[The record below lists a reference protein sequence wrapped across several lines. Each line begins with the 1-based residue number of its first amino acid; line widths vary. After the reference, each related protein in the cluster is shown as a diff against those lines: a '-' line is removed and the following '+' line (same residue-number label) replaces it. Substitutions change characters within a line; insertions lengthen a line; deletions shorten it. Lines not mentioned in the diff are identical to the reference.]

1 MPTLRK
7 GSKVIICAFLA
18 PALFLYFTF
27 FLYPAIDAF
36 RISFYSS
43 AGFSRKMNYVGMAN
57 FKELLFHDSLFWSAV
72 KNTFFIVVVDGFLI
86 FAVALFLAMVFSRS
100 KIKGKEFFKTIIIL
114 PIAISE
120 IGIGIGWTFIFNSR
134 WGLLNSTLKAI
145 GLEQLAKPWLGSSEF
160 ALPVISIVIFWSFIG
175 FYTLLL
181 LAGLQSIPPVYEEA
195 ARIDGAN
202 KWQQFWKE
210 HKPFK
215 AENKSDKP
223 KFYPLLKGIFV
234 ISFLYWIIFALKI
247 FGIVWIL
254 TGQGLGSSTFV
265 ISTYMYK
272 EAFGEQV
279 TIFRFG
285 YGTAIAVLLFI
296 FTIAFSVIYLRL
308 VTREEVQY

>member
-1 MPTLRK
+1 MSTLRK

-43 AGFSRKMNYVGMAN
+43 AGFSRKMNYIGMAN

-160 ALPVISIVIFWSFIG
+160 ALPVISIVIFWSFVG

-202 KWQQFWKE
+202 KWQIFTKII
-210 HKPFK
+210 F
-215 AENKSDKP
+215 
-223 KFYPLLKGIFV
+223 PLLKGIFV

>member
-202 KWQQFWKE
+202 KWQIFTKII
-210 HKPFK
+210 F
-215 AENKSDKP
+215 
-223 KFYPLLKGIFV
+223 PLLKGIFV

>member
-1 MPTLRK
+1 M
-7 GSKVIICAFLA
+7 
-18 PALFLYFTF
+18 
-27 FLYPAIDAF
+27 
-36 RISFYSS
+36 
-43 AGFSRKMNYVGMAN
+43 
-57 FKELLFHDSLFWSAV
+57 
-72 KNTFFIVVVDGFLI
+72 
-86 FAVALFLAMVFSRS
+86 
-100 KIKGKEFFKTIIIL
+100 
-114 PIAISE
+114 
-120 IGIGIGWTFIFNSR
+120 
-134 WGLLNSTLKAI
+134 
-145 GLEQLAKPWLGSSEF
+145 
-160 ALPVISIVIFWSFIG
+160 
-175 FYTLLL
+175 LL

-202 KWQQFWKE
+202 KWQIFTKII
-210 HKPFK
+210 F
-215 AENKSDKP
+215 
-223 KFYPLLKGIFV
+223 PLLKGIFV